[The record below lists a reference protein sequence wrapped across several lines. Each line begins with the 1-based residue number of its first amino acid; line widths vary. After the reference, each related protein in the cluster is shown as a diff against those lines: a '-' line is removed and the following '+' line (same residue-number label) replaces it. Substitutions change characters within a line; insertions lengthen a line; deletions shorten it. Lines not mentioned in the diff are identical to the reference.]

1 MDYWKKIGANETV
14 LKILDEGYTIPFLT
28 NPKCINLMNNRSALE
43 NHEFVTEEIKVLLRT
58 GRIIETEK
66 VPFVVNPLSVSFRN
80 EKKRLILDCRHINPH
95 IFKERVKFDD
105 WKVMLQ
111 FVEQNGYMF
120 NFDIKQGYYHIEN

>member
-66 VPFVVNPLSVSFRN
+66 SPFCRKSFISIFSKREEKVNFRLQAH
-80 EKKRLILDCRHINPH
+80 KPAYFQGTRKIRRL
-95 IFKERVKFDD
+95 E
-105 WKVMLQ
+105 
-111 FVEQNGYMF
+111 GYVAVC
-120 NFDIKQGYYHIEN
+120 